1 MVTAGVYYWAAVTE
15 HGRLY
20 TWGKG
25 CQEDASPG
33 GLDHDNM
40 QHQLVPTFVVP
51 HLLQGAR
58 IGRCQKLLPPIALA
72 CVMVSAAPTSAP
84 AGGQQEEVA
93 EAGRQDTDSYYRHQ
107 HGLCVCHDA
116 GGAGSV
122 GSDSPCVMARRES
135 GGSGGGYVTF
145 GRYDEGQGVALKMM
159 LAVSSC

>member
-25 CQEDASPG
+25 CQEDASPA

-84 AGGQQEEVA
+84 AGGN
-93 EAGRQDTDSYYRHQ
+93 RKRS
-107 HGLCVCHDA
+107 
-116 GGAGSV
+116 
-122 GSDSPCVMARRES
+122 RRLEGKTPTPTTGIS
-135 GGSGGGYVTF
+135 TGCAYVTMP
-145 GRYDEGQGVALKMM
+145 GELVQWVVTARASWPDGKAGDLEGV
-159 LAVSSC
+159 V